1 MFDTLVIEQM
11 RIYVES
17 VYNAKAKLYYVM
29 KPDISGITNG
39 DSLVAMFSLVPRGTD
54 VDVPAFVI
62 VRHNNKD
69 GDVILNEIL

>member
-1 MFDTLVIEQM
+1 MLNTLIIEQM
-11 RIYVES
+11 RVYVEN

-39 DSLVAMFSLVPRGTD
+39 DSLVAIFSLAPRGTD

-69 GDVILNEIL
+69 GNVILNEIL